1 MALTFDDWVAAQ
13 ARERGLPA
21 SVVEYQSGM
30 PVWVIAARH
39 GVTPKTVRK
48 RARLLGVKGR
58 KTKIVGAWAARI
70 VARYEGGMAWREI
83 ERVEGIDSTTL
94 SDLLRREGV
103 RLRTKNLREKI

>member
-1 MALTFDDWVAAQ
+1 MTSSFDKWVAAQ

-48 RARLLGVKGR
+48 RARLAGVVGR
-58 KTKIVGAWAARI
+58 KAKVEGEWAARI
-70 VARYEGGMAWREI
+70 VRLYRRGIGWREI
-83 ERVEGIDSTTL
+83 ERIEGIASKTL
-94 SDLLRREGV
+94 TVVLRREGV
-103 RLRTKNLREKI
+103 RLRTRK